1 MNNYDNYYN
10 YMNDMNFQ
18 NTFLNNNPNLTNIP
32 QPTYKLDSKIGFM
45 RGNMFENLYNPY
57 KNYKP
62 REIEPTNER
71 ETLLNKVRQYRFAM
85 IDLNLYLDNYPDD
98 ENVVKI
104 FNNYRNLEKQ
114 ASMEYE
120 SKYGPLT
127 IDDAPSNV
135 NTWIWDNSP
144 WPWEVQ

>member
-10 YMNDMNFQ
+10 YMSDMNFQ
-18 NTFLNNNPNLTNIP
+18 NTFLNNNPNLINIP

-71 ETLLNKVRQYRFAM
+71 ESLLNKVIKPMLF
-85 IDLNLYLDNYPDD
+85 
-98 ENVVKI
+98 
-104 FNNYRNLEKQ
+104 
-114 ASMEYE
+114 S
-120 SKYGPLT
+120 
-127 IDDAPSNV
+127 
-135 NTWIWDNSP
+135 
-144 WPWEVQ
+144 